1 MRKMDFC
8 ESHKTH
14 SKLLPWQ
21 FQNAKCETHFGFK
34 LLLMVIVAAF
44 TAADVVFEL
53 INTPITCDS
62 FRFASDTNT
71 YTCTHPLGKDQ
82 EQDLIA
88 PHPVTVTVSVPFPQ
102 PTNHRTLNP
111 KPKPKPKPPLK
122 VSNVKTSCAL
132 I

>member
-21 FQNAKCETHFGFK
+21 FENAKCETHFGFK

-111 KPKPKPKPPLK
+111 KPKPKTPLK